1 MRISLIRLTSLAVWV
16 CCLACQQNKP
26 KQAQSIPAE
35 RQEAIDDSLAL
46 AEALLAQSLINKTI
60 PPLYET
66 TPVRSAAG
74 EDAADDPAIW
84 IHPTQPEASRIYG
97 SNKRAGIVAY
107 DLQGQESAFYPV
119 GRINNIDVI
128 QGISHGNLSYDLLG
142 GTNRTNQSLEIFAID
157 DNGALKHI
165 NGGHLDLS
173 RRGMDDVYG
182 FCFGQY
188 GDQYY
193 AYVNAKNGMV
203 RQYALGIADSTVYL
217 TLLSGTTLDS
227 QPEGMVF
234 DSDASVIY
242 IGEEDLG
249 IWMFPGG
256 SLGTKAKLIQSS
268 REDNNKN
275 IRYDIE
281 GLTIYERAG
290 KKYLLASSQ
299 GNFSYAVFDIR
310 DDHKYLGS
318 FTIKGGS
325 DIDGAEE
332 TDGIDATSVDLGS
345 DFPYGLMV
353 AQDGFNYD
361 GDKLVNQNF
370 KIVAMQDSFFE
381 QDW

>member
-1 MRISLIRLTSLAVWV
+1 MKISLIRLTCLAVWL
-16 CCLACQQNKP
+16 CCFGCQQNKP
-26 KQAQSIPAE
+26 KETQSISSA

-46 AEALLAQSLINKTI
+46 AEALHAQSLIEKSI
-60 PPLYET
+60 SALYET
-66 TPVRSAAG
+66 TPVQSAAG

-107 DLQGQESAFYPV
+107 DLRGHESGFYPV

-128 QGISHGNLSYDLLG
+128 QGISYGNMSYDLLG
-142 GTNRTNQSLEIFAID
+142 GTNRTDQSLEIFLID
-157 DNGALKHI
+157 ENGSLQQM
-165 NGGHLDLS
+165 NGGHLDLG
-173 RRGMDDVYG
+173 RTGMDDVYG
-182 FCFGQY
+182 FCFGQF

-193 AYVNAKNGMV
+193 AFVNAKNGMV
-203 RQYALGIADSTVYL
+203 RQYRLEIADSTVDL
-217 TLLSGTTLDS
+217 TLLSGITLNS

-234 DSDASVIY
+234 DSEASVIY

-249 IWMFPGG
+249 IWVYPGG
-256 SLGTKAKLIQSS
+256 SLSTKATLIPSS
-268 REDNNKN
+268 REDNNIN

-318 FTIKGGS
+318 FTIEAGS
-325 DIDGAEE
+325 GVDGAEE
-332 TDGIDATSVDLGS
+332 TDGIDATAVHLGS

-361 GDKLVNQNF
+361 SDKLVNQNF
-370 KIVAMQDSFFE
+370 KIVALQDSFFE